1 MNSTHNSNNE
11 NTKIF
16 IKKTT
21 DVIRQGRQYYLKAQD
36 LIVNA
41 PIQIKIA
48 NILVPFVL
56 TFIFTYLY
64 YNLPLSIIFAIITFF
79 VIFIMS
85 KLAAVIFIVLYA
97 VSISNVYKQRQNT
110 IGIPILQTDIIK
122 NKMPFNASSKALT
135 IQSTS
140 LPQDLNGGY
149 FSYSFWLY
157 VDSSNYSST
166 GYRYTEWKS
175 VFYRGDPISSTTNL
189 PSTTQYPGVWLTPK
203 LNNLVI
209 VFQSS
214 AQPIER
220 IELNNIPINSWFN
233 VAVVVE
239 SKSVSIYMNGL
250 LDNTVSLT
258 QSVQI
263 MNTANLYITSD
274 NKGPTGKTGFVGSIA
289 ELIFFNYALTPTDV
303 YNSYLYYNKII
314 TNYQNGLN
322 SKNTY
327 NISSLIT
334 NSDYNEQCSNC

>member
-21 DVIRQGRQYYLKAQD
+21 DVIRQGRQYYLKTQD

-48 NILVPFVL
+48 NIVVPFVL

-97 VSISNVYKQRQNT
+97 ISVSNVYNQRQIT

-122 NKMPFNASSKALT
+122 NRVPFNASSKVLT
-135 IQSTS
+135 IQSSS

-166 GYRYTEWKS
+166 GYRYAEWKS
-175 VFYRGDPISSTTNL
+175 VFYRGDTISSTTNL

-220 IELNNIPINSWFN
+220 IELNNIPINKWFN

-239 SKSVSIYMNGL
+239 AKSVSIYMNGL

-274 NKGPTGKTGFVGSIA
+274 NQGPSKQQGYVGSLA

-314 TNYQNGLN
+314 TNYQSSLN

-327 NISSLIT
+327 SISNLIT